1 MGKKF
6 IITEEEKKD
15 IRSLYENPIKS
26 ILRAMGNNIDDVIK
40 KFSYFETA
48 QGSKYIR
55 NEQGQLRRW
64 KSNHANTGGEDMG
77 LHGWSAQSVFVPQIY
92 SNQANSLQ
100 HLIGKGYKTA
110 LSKNSDGKMIIMV
123 VDNGKWRPAT
133 WNDAYPVYVKSNP
146 QYKDKVLG
154 FEYSKEPK
162 MGYSVVDFDLKPNS
176 TEIRSYHF
184 GSPVSKIESQI
195 PKDEV
200 TRFFPSTSKK

>member
-1 MGKKF
+1 MDMGKKF
-6 IITEEEKKD
+6 IITEDEKKD

-77 LHGWSAQSVFVPQIY
+77 LHGWSAQSVFVPQTY

-200 TRFFPSTSKK
+200 TRFFPSQK